1 MEEIVP
7 HQHRKVQEEALPMM
21 PEHEMWMPMM
31 PEQVLVPERGGFLR
45 VFLQEG
51 TEMLL
56 SSLLNVTSVP
66 K

>member
-21 PEHEMWMPMM
+21 PQCLWM
-31 PEQVLVPERGGFLR
+31 PEQVLFPEGREFLR
-45 VFLQEG
+45 VFLQKG

-56 SSLLNVTSVP
+56 SPLLNVTSVP

>member
-7 HQHRKVQEEALPMM
+7 HQHSEVQEEALPMM
-21 PEHEMWMPMM
+21 PQCLWM
-31 PEQVLVPERGGFLR
+31 PEQVLFPEGREFLR
-45 VFLQEG
+45 VFLQKG

-56 SSLLNVTSVP
+56 SPLLNVTSVP